1 MKTEK
6 FIGDDK
12 WTMLGVLGMIIL
24 AVAFIIGFIWTTA

>member
-6 FIGDDK
+6 IIGDDG

-24 AVAFIIGFIWTTA
+24 TIAFIIGFIRMT